1 VTKTTDEK
9 LLAIGTVADRTG
21 VAVSAIR
28 FYEEEGL
35 IFAVRSPAGHRMF
48 ARSTIRRVSFIRICQ
63 GLGYRLDEVAEQ
75 LNRLP
80 EGRTPTEA
88 DWQELAAGFRH
99 DIDQRI
105 TALENL
111 KDRLDG
117 CIGCGCL
124 SLKTCAIYN
133 PSDAAHG
140 LGAGP
145 RYLLGNTS
153 DDLKN

>member
-1 VTKTTDEK
+1 MTTATPAST
-9 LLAIGTVADRTG
+9 LTIGAVAERTG

-35 IFAVRSPAGHRMF
+35 IFAERSAAGHRLF
-48 ARSTIRRVSFIRICQ
+48 QRSTIRRVSFIRICQ
-63 GLGYRLDEVAEQ
+63 GLGYRLDEIADQ
-75 LNRLP
+75 LRRLP
-80 EGRTPTEA
+80 EGRTPTES
-88 DWQELAAGFRH
+88 DWRKLAAGFRT
-99 DIDQRI
+99 DIDRRI
-105 TALENL
+105 ADLESL

-133 PSDAAHG
+133 PDDAAKG

-145 RYLLGNTS
+145 RYLLGNS
-153 DDLKN
+153 SHDL